1 MPLPHHLISMS
12 ACFGFCE
19 QTNDIPFGR
28 ATVTCRAASTT
39 GATFAAGVFLSFV
52 GVMLRLGGW
61 WVPFDHIGLL
71 DTLGPPTASSH
82 LREELSPTQNL
93 GNMLA
98 FMIAV
103 GRCQAQVGGKDG
115 NRKLHGWRELL
126 IYLYRQENPQE
137 KTREVMELI

>member
-1 MPLPHHLISMS
+1 MVIFYPVATRAVVQLAIRGRAIVNASSTPSDIHVSM
-12 ACFGFCE
+12 FWFCE

-39 GATFAAGVFLSFV
+39 GATFSAGVFLSFV

-82 LREELSPTQNL
+82 LREELSPTQDL

-103 GRCQAQVGGKDG
+103 GRG
-115 NRKLHGWRELL
+115 
-126 IYLYRQENPQE
+126 
-137 KTREVMELI
+137 